1 MLTSSY
7 IGKTATIS
15 IAAALMAVMTGVGAA
30 SAAGTAATAYAK
42 TSAKAEVVVA
52 TAQKFKKP
60 TRGTRPVAGPQ
71 KMTTTGSGNTA
82 NSSGCHDGASQT
94 SYEGSC
100 DYHEEYEAT
109 GGCESDTT
117 GTSYPGNCANSSEP

>member
-1 MLTSSY
+1 MLTRSD

-15 IAAALMAVMTGVGAA
+15 IAAALMALMTGAGAA
-30 SAAGTAATAYAK
+30 SAAGTAATTYAK
-42 TSAKAEVVVA
+42 AFTKAEVVA
-52 TAQKFKKP
+52 SAQKFKKP

-82 NSSGCHDGASQT
+82 NTSGCHDGASQT